1 MDIERKEGRKAGRRV
16 KKNRKNEGKISEK
29 KGDKRKRGYTTHIG
43 KVKGRE

>member
-29 KGDKRKRGYTTHIG
+29 KATKE
-43 KVKGRE
+43 REGTQHTLAR